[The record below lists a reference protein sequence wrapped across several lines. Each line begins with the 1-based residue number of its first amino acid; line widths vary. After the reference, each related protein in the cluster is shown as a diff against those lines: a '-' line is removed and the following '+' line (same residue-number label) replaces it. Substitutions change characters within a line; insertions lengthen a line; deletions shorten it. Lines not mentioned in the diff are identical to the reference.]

1 MLKLIVVASLLFFYF
16 TSDAGHSPLKQ
27 IKISNVE
34 NILGVDQY
42 RKLVLKAY
50 TDIGYNL
57 EFVEMPIAREIVEI
71 KKGRIDAMIIKLSAI
86 EQSNPDLIRVPV
98 ILATG
103 GLFLYCQ
110 IDLPCDQSVMDEPL
124 NLIGAITGHN
134 LTTIYL
140 AGRAASVYKT
150 AAGNQLAEMLSKKR
164 LDYILTLEIK
174 GIGNISGLDKLKYNA
189 VKLESVEAYHYI
201 HRRIERILPELTLS
215 LKNVIDENNKH

>member
-1 MLKLIVVASLLFFYF
+1 MFKLIVVVSLLFFYF
-16 TSDAGHSPLKQ
+16 TSDAGYAPLKQ
-27 IKISNVE
+27 IKMSNVK
-34 NILGVDQY
+34 NILGVDEY

-50 TDIGYNL
+50 TDLGYTL
-57 EFVEMPIAREIVEI
+57 EFIEMPIAREIREI
-71 KKGRIDAMIIKLSAI
+71 NRGTIDAMIIKLTAI

-98 ILATG
+98 ILASG

-110 IDLPCDQSVMDEPL
+110 IDLPCDQSVMDEPS
-124 NLIGAITGHN
+124 NLVGAITGHN

-140 AGRAASVYKT
+140 ARRAASVYKT
-150 AAGNQLAEMLSKKR
+150 AAASQLSEMLSKKR

-174 GIGNISGLDKLKYNA
+174 GIGNISGLDKSKYNT